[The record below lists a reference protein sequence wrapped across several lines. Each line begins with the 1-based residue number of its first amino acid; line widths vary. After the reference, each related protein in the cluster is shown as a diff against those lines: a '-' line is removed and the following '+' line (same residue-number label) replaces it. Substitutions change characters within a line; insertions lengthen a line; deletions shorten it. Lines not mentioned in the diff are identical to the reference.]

1 MDDELLKVEQVLLL
15 ENLTYLANKDD
26 VMYDLAAIQK
36 TDEDKVFTV
45 REIVNKIGIDEL
57 DENIDYSTLQ
67 NGEEW
72 RKVLEAIQADETLLN
87 MTMIAVKEGSEETGG
102 TAKKQ
107 IRVGKERMGEKE
119 NKSNS
124 YYIVCIACDRN
135 CRHRIPYPCI

>member
-45 REIVNKIGIDEL
+45 REIVNKMGIDEL

-72 RKVLEAIQADETLLN
+72 RKVLEAIKADDTLLN
-87 MTMIAVKEGSEETGG
+87 MTMIAVKEGSAETGG
-102 TAKKQ
+102 KVKKQ
-107 IRVGKERMGEKE
+107 IRSRREKISEKE
-119 NKSNS
+119 N
-124 YYIVCIACDRN
+124 
-135 CRHRIPYPCI
+135 